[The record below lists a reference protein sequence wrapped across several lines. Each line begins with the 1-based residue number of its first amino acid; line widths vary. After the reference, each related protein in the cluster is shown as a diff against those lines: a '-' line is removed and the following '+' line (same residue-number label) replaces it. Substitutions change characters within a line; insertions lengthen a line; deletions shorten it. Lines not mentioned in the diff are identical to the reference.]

1 MVIDMKPHAWHD
13 IVWLLYFA
21 ATILLAASNAFG
33 QQVLE
38 GPAKAIAIA
47 PSALFAQP
55 PASPA
60 ATTSPNAAPLAFDAI
75 SIRPSKTTTTITS
88 GGIEIERMFTRT
100 TPDGYSVENT
110 TLKYLI
116 MEAYSVK
123 WDSIVGGPG
132 WIGSEHFDIDAK
144 VTPSADAPPPKL
156 TNAQRRQMIQSLLA
170 DRFKLVVHNETKDA
184 PIYEL
189 GLAKSGSKLPESTP
203 GDTFAKGFKGIDDN
217 PVPIGYPVLLSFGHL
232 FGQAVTI
239 ASLIDYMTSALHRP
253 VVDTTGLTGK
263 YDLSLEWTPDNT
275 PDDSPLAG
283 GPSLFTSVQEQL
295 GLKLTSAHGP
305 VDTLVIDHAEMPS
318 AN

>member
-1 MVIDMKPHAWHD
+1 MTYDKDRTMVIDMKPHAWHD
-13 IVWLLYFA
+13 IVWLLSFA

-132 WIGSEHFDIDAK
+132 WIGSDTSTSTPRSLPPPTLLRPSSP
-144 VTPSADAPPPKL
+144 TPSA
-156 TNAQRRQMIQSLLA
+156 
-170 DRFKLVVHNETKDA
+170 
-184 PIYEL
+184 
-189 GLAKSGSKLPESTP
+189 
-203 GDTFAKGFKGIDDN
+203 
-217 PVPIGYPVLLSFGHL
+217 
-232 FGQAVTI
+232 
-239 ASLIDYMTSALHRP
+239 
-253 VVDTTGLTGK
+253 GK
-263 YDLSLEWTPDNT
+263 
-275 PDDSPLAG
+275 
-283 GPSLFTSVQEQL
+283 
-295 GLKLTSAHGP
+295 
-305 VDTLVIDHAEMPS
+305 
-318 AN
+318 

>member
-1 MVIDMKPHAWHD
+1 
-13 IVWLLYFA
+13 
-21 ATILLAASNAFG
+21 
-33 QQVLE
+33 
-38 GPAKAIAIA
+38 
-47 PSALFAQP
+47 
-55 PASPA
+55 
-60 ATTSPNAAPLAFDAI
+60 
-75 SIRPSKTTTTITS
+75 
-88 GGIEIERMFTRT
+88 
-100 TPDGYSVENT
+100 
-110 TLKYLI
+110 
-116 MEAYSVK
+116 
-123 WDSIVGGPG
+123 
-132 WIGSEHFDIDAK
+132 
-144 VTPSADAPPPKL
+144 
-156 TNAQRRQMIQSLLA
+156 MIQSLLA

-189 GLAKSGSKLPESTP
+189 GLAKSGSKLPKSTP
-203 GDTFAKGFKGIDDN
+203 GDTFAKGIKGIDDN
-217 PVPIGYPVLLSFGHL
+217 PVPIGYPVLLSLGHL